1 MASQVE
7 IANRALIKL
16 GAGRITSITD
26 SSKSAQVMLA
36 LWDTVRRSELS
47 KRYWSFAMV
56 RTTLPALA
64 TPPAFGF
71 ANAYQ
76 LPPDYLKLAQIGD
89 QYIPPSMAD
98 YRTGDDSAWAIESG
112 QLLTDFGAPLRF
124 RYVRDV
130 TDPGQF
136 NPLFDEVFASK
147 LAAEACY
154 AITQSRDGQQVALND
169 YKTAIREAAIGNAI
183 EKPPQGLP
191 DDSWMI
197 GRL

>member
-26 SSKSAQVMLA
+26 ASKGAQVMSA
-36 LWDTVRRSELS
+36 LWDTVRRAELT
-47 KRYWSFAMV
+47 KRYWSFALV

-64 TPPAFGF
+64 TAPAFGF
-71 ANAYQ
+71 ANAFQ
-76 LPPDYLKLAQIGD
+76 LPNDYLKLQQIGD
-89 QYIPPSMAD
+89 QYIPPGLAD
-98 YRTGDDSAWAIESG
+98 YRTGDDSAWSIESG
-112 QLLTDFGAPLRF
+112 QILTDFGAPLRI

-130 TDPGQF
+130 IDPGAF
-136 NPLFDEVFASK
+136 NPLFAEVLASK
-147 LAAEACY
+147 LACEACY
-154 AITQSRDGQQVALND
+154 AITQSREGQNQTMQD
-169 YKTAIREAAIGNAI
+169 YKTAVREAAVSNAI